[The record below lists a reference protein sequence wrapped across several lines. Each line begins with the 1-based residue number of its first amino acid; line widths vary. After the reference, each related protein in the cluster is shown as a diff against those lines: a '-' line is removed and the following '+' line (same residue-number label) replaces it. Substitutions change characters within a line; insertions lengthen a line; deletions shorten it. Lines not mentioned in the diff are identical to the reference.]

1 LPGDVE
7 FDRSPPHPH
16 FWQPGKGTLNA
27 LPLPDGVFRIF
38 GVEAARTGLDP
49 RTVRLRREEP
59 LDTEALRTSML
70 RITGDDWGPRTM
82 RRGSRNTDT
91 ARHAEHNRVDGCSSS
106 EMPRT
111 STCLSAAKDSTP
123 APRTRPT
130 SSGSSPPRS
139 RAGRRSI
146 YAPDRTATRP
156 NVARRPPANTL
167 AQDAASMNF
176 TAANAAL
183 RDLLGELIDQRGDT
197 AATLVGWLSALE
209 AHYPA
214 PAGAA
219 HPLGGHRVP
228 DLMTERGRLHS
239 LLAPR
244 HLLVGLDGRA
254 VDAHHGPA
262 APHRHGPCST
272 PSCRRKFAL
281 QGNGRQRSHAEHDE
295 GRGDVDPQ
303 ITRTPE
309 GAVRLADGVG

>member
-1 LPGDVE
+1 VFLVGDAAHIHLPVGG
-7 FDRSPPHPH
+7 
-16 FWQPGKGTLNA
+16 QGLNA
-27 LPLPDGVFRIF
+27 GAQD
-38 GVEAARTGLDP
+38 AANLVWKFATEVQGRASKHLRTGP
-49 RTVRLRREEP
+49 HSH
-59 LDTEALRTSML
+59 EAERCPS
-70 RITGDDWGPRTM
+70 
-82 RRGSRNTDT
+82 
-91 ARHAEHNRVDGCSSS
+91 
-106 EMPRT
+106 
-111 STCLSAAKDSTP
+111 P
-123 APRTRPT
+123 AGQP
-130 SSGSSPPRS
+130 
-139 RAGRRSI
+139 
-146 YAPDRTATRP
+146 
-156 NVARRPPANTL
+156 L